1 MRYQVVLLLLL
12 FAAACAPIP
21 QAPAEPSP
29 LPPDTA
35 VTSPPVGNITTNE
48 PYVNPF
54 SPKPDDSKLTR
65 GNVFL
70 SESSLV
76 IRESYPPQISLAL
89 RGELPTPCHQLRVQV
104 SAPNEDNRLLLDVYS
119 VVDADLACIQVLEP
133 FEEFIDMGTFASGH
147 YSVWI
152 NGEMIGEFDS

>member
-1 MRYQVVLLLLL
+1 MKSQILLLLML
-12 FAAACAPIP
+12 LAVSCAPI
-21 QAPAEPSP
+21 AGATTEPSP
-29 LPPDTA
+29 LPPDTS
-35 VTSPPVGNITTNE
+35 VTSPPGDNIPTNQ
-48 PYVNPF
+48 PYLNPF
-54 SPKPDDSKLTR
+54 SPKPDDAKLTR
-65 GNVFL
+65 GNVFI

-104 SAPNEDNRLLLDVYS
+104 SPADEDNKLIVAAYS
-119 VVDADLACIQVLEP
+119 VVDPNIACTQVLEP